1 MKSLRKNGKKYGKI
15 TLDKYVEYY
24 LSDRYANIEITSN
37 NVTGLKVPNS
47 SLAVE
52 DMYVVPSDYLTKG
65 ASGEY
70 GFFQQSGSNVSFIT
84 PVISKTDDDYC
95 YLRTRRIKKVV
106 WFLKNL
112 IQMKHIQLEELKD

>member
-1 MKSLRKNGKKYGKI
+1 
-15 TLDKYVEYY
+15 
-24 LSDRYANIEITSN
+24 
-37 NVTGLKVPNS
+37 
-47 SLAVE
+47 
-52 DMYVVPSDYLTKG
+52 MYVVPSDYLTKG

-95 YLRTRRIKKVV
+95 YLRTRRIKSGVV
-106 WFLKNL
+106 LKNL